1 MAPAPAPA
9 TATAT
14 RDRILGVAAELFY
27 DKGVHAVG
35 VNEIAATAHAS
46 KLSIYRYFPS
56 KEALVEAMLQAHSD
70 RIHAWLRRETDHAP
84 AGNERVIAL
93 FDLLV
98 TWFAEP
104 GYSGCAVV
112 NTVTD
117 TRADPAIAA
126 IARRHLGRYRDLLG
140 ELLAHTDVSD
150 PDSTARQLLLLIEGA
165 SVVACIDPNANAG
178 TDARNAATQL
188 LGL

>member
-1 MAPAPAPA
+1 MAP
-9 TATAT
+9 TTTTAT

-27 DKGVHAVG
+27 DRGVHAVG

-56 KEALVEAMLQAHSD
+56 KEILVESMLQAHSD
-70 RIHAWLRRETDHAP
+70 KIHAWLRRETGNAP
-84 AGNERVIAL
+84 AGSERVMAL

-98 TWFAEP
+98 NWFAEP
-104 GYSGCAVV
+104 GYNGCAVI

-126 IARRHLGRYRDLLG
+126 IARRHLGRYLDLL
-140 ELLAHTDVSD
+140 EEMLTHANVAD
-150 PDSTARQLLLLIEGA
+150 PDRTARQLLLLIEGA
-165 SVVACIDPNANAG
+165 SVVACIDPNATAG
-178 TDARNAATQL
+178 TDARQAAQRL
-188 LGL
+188 LG